1 MNESK
6 TIRIGERLVG
16 AGQPA
21 FIIAEA
27 GANHNGDL
35 KTAKA
40 MVRAAREIGCD
51 SIKFQTFSAEE
62 FCADRSKT
70 FTYQSQGKEVTESE
84 YEMFK
89 RFEFSREEWL
99 ELMRCCDEEGILF
112 FTTVQDPVNLEMMLE
127 LGLKCIKVGSDDFD
141 HLVNLKR
148 YAATGLPLIVSKGM
162 ADLGEVDRVI
172 RALRP
177 LTDQLAVLHCVSL
190 YPTDPAR
197 LNIRQVPALASLYPD
212 VVWGFSDHS
221 QGPLASTL
229 AVTLG
234 AKIIEKHFT
243 LSHDMAGPDHWFS
256 MDVDEMAQMV
266 RDIRFAEQALGSGEI
281 APAPGEEASRRIMRR
296 RLVAK
301 ADLPAGTRL
310 DEDTVAFKRADSGSF
325 VAHWELIRGQRLRA
339 AKSRNQGIEL
349 GDVAFER
356 GAFEAEP

>member
-1 MNESK
+1 MSK

-16 AGQPA
+16 EGQPA

-35 KTAKA
+35 ATAKD

-62 FCADRSKT
+62 FCADKSKT
-70 FTYQSQGKEVTESE
+70 FTYRSQGKEVTESE
-84 YEMFK
+84 FEMFK
-89 RFEFSREEWL
+89 RFEFTREEWA
-99 ELMRCCDEEGILF
+99 ELMAFCEAEGILF

-148 YAATGLPLIVSKGM
+148 YAETGLPLIISKGM
-162 ADLGEVDRVI
+162 ADLGEVDHVI
-172 RALRP
+172 RALTP

-197 LNIRQVPALASLYPD
+197 LNIQQVPTLAGLYPD
-212 VVWGFSDHS
+212 IVWGFSDHR

-243 LSHDMAGPDHWFS
+243 LDHDMAGPDHWFS
-256 MDVDEMAQMV
+256 MDVEEMAQLV
-266 RDIRFAEQALGSGEI
+266 RDIRFAEQALGSGEV
-281 APAPGEEASRRIMRR
+281 APSPGEEASRKIMRR
-296 RLVAK
+296 RVVAK
-301 ADLPAGTRL
+301 ADLPAGALL
-310 DEDTVAFKRADSGSF
+310 DEESVAFKRADSGSF
-325 VAHWELIRGQRLRA
+325 VTHWELIRGQRLRT
-339 AKSRNQGIEL
+339 AKARNQGIEL
-349 GDVAFER
+349 ADVAFEA
-356 GAFEAEP
+356 GA

>member
-1 MNESK
+1 MGK
-6 TIRIGERLVG
+6 VIQIGERLVG
-16 AGQPA
+16 EGQPA

-35 KTAKA
+35 ATAKE
-40 MVRAAREIGCD
+40 MVRVAREIGCD

-62 FCADRSKT
+62 FCADKSKT
-70 FTYQSQGKEVTESE
+70 FTYRSQGKEVTESE
-84 YEMFK
+84 FEMFK
-89 RFEFSREEWL
+89 RFEFSRDEWA
-99 ELMRCCDEEGILF
+99 ELMAHCETEGILF

-148 YAATGLPLIVSKGM
+148 YAETGLPLIISKGM

-172 RALRP
+172 RALTP
-177 LTDQLAVLHCVSL
+177 LTDKLAVLHCVSL

-197 LNIRQVPALASLYPD
+197 LNIQQVPTLAGLYPD
-212 VVWGFSDHS
+212 IVWGFSDHS

-243 LSHDMAGPDHWFS
+243 LNHDMAGPDHWFS
-256 MDVDEMAQMV
+256 MDVEEMAQLV

-281 APAPGEEASRRIMRR
+281 APAPGEEESRKIMRR
-296 RLVAK
+296 RVVAK
-301 ADLPAGTRL
+301 ADLPAGALL
-310 DEDTVAFKRADSGSF
+310 DEESVTFKRADSGSF
-325 VAHWELIRGQRLRA
+325 VTHWELIRGQRLRA
-339 AKSRNQGIEL
+339 AKARNQGIEL
-349 GDVAFER
+349 KDVNF
-356 GAFEAEP
+356 GA

>member
-1 MNESK
+1 MGK
-6 TIRIGERLVG
+6 VIDIAGRLVG
-16 AGQPA
+16 DGQPA

-35 KTAKA
+35 SIAKDL
-40 MVRAAREIGCD
+40 VRAAREIGCD

-62 FCADRSKT
+62 FCADKSKT
-70 FTYQSQGKEVTESE
+70 FTYRSQGKEVTESE

-89 RFEFSREEWL
+89 RFEFSREEWA
-99 ELMRCCDEEGILF
+99 ELMRFCEEEGILF

-148 YAATGLPLIVSKGM
+148 YAATGLPLIISKGM

-177 LTDQLAVLHCVSL
+177 LTEKLAVLHCVSL

-197 LNIRQVPALASLYPD
+197 LNIRQVPVLASLYPD

-229 AVTLG
+229 AVALG
-234 AKIIEKHFT
+234 ARIIEKHFT
-243 LSHDMAGPDHWFS
+243 LDHGMAGPDHWFS
-256 MDVDEMAQMV
+256 MDVDEMARMV

-281 APAPGEEASRRIMRR
+281 APSLGEEESRKIMRR

-301 ADLPAGTRL
+301 ADLVAGARL
-310 DEDTVAFKRADSGSF
+310 DEETVAFKRADSGSF
-325 VAHWELIRGQRLRA
+325 VTNWDLIRGRRLRA
-339 AKSRNQGIEL
+339 AKASNQGIEL
-349 GDVAFER
+349 ADVEFES
-356 GAFEAEP
+356 